1 MILRR
6 KKLENSKYFD
16 ERFPHASN
24 KQKEQNREGELLKLH
39 NRTKKKKVEDW
50 HFFWYKRIL
59 PLVMA

>member
-39 NRTKKKKVEDW
+39 NRTKKKKWKIDI
-50 HFFWYKRIL
+50 FFDTSVSYPW
-59 PLVMA
+59 

>member
-16 ERFPHASN
+16 ERFLHASN

-39 NRTKKKKVEDW
+39 NRTKKKSGRLT
-50 HFFWYKRIL
+50 FFFDTSVSYPW
-59 PLVMA
+59 